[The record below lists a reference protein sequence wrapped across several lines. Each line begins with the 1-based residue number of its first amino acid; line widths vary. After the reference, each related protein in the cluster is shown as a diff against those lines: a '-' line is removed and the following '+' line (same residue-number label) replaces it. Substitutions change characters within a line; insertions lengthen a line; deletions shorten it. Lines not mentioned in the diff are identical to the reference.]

1 MIIKAIFTRSKKR
14 VPRSTPRPHSLQS
27 QHGQAAVEIAL
38 LLPIL
43 LLILFGVIV
52 AGFIFYAHIQ
62 VSNAVREGARA
73 GSVYRTNHFDSSNN
87 ILPLATVVPKAIYD
101 PGTTPPSS
109 ALGFL
114 PTTAANYTVTCELRR
129 KAESYASAYQCK
141 DITSDDPPHPGD
153 RLYVSLTYSYTVPIV
168 SVALPM
174 FPQPLKMQSNVMM
187 EIQ

>member
-1 MIIKAIFTRSKKR
+1 MPSLTLSHPGQRANQSKPHFHGNRSQQG
-14 VPRSTPRPHSLQS
+14 QS
-27 QHGQAAVEIAL
+27 AVEIAL

-43 LLILFGVIV
+43 LLILFGIVI

-73 GSVYRTNHFDSSNN
+73 GSVYWSTHPISGLSLQD
-87 ILPLATVVPKAIYD
+87 TVRKAIYD
-101 PGTTPPSS
+101 DKGTITPSDDVS

-114 PTTAANYTVTCELRR
+114 PTTSSNFNVA
-129 KAESYASAYQCK
+129 
-141 DITSDDPPHPGD
+141 TSLLKPDNTAGDVLDPRPGD

-168 SVALPM
+168 SAALPM
-174 FPQPLKMQSNVMM
+174 FPQPLKMQSTVMM

>member
-1 MIIKAIFTRSKKR
+1 MRTEEFFTHAKKR
-14 VPRSTPRPHSLQS
+14 MPRSRQRVCRVQS

-43 LLILFGVIV
+43 LLILFGVIIT
-52 AGFIFYAHIQ
+52 GFIFYAHIQ

-73 GSVYRTNHFDSSNN
+73 GSVYRNDHFDSSGT
-87 ILPLATVVPKAIYD
+87 ILTLATVVQNGIYN
-101 PGTTPPSS
+101 PSATPPSS

-114 PTTAANYTVTCELRR
+114 PTSSSNYNVICEIRR
-129 KAESYASAYQCK
+129 QSESYATAHTCG
-141 DITSDDPPHPGD
+141 ITDPHPGD
-153 RLYVSLTYSYTVPIV
+153 RVQATIIYSYTVPVV

-174 FPQPLKMQSNVMM
+174 FPQPLVMRSSVMM